1 MRVMEIIPD
10 SSIFLGGL
18 KELRMG
24 ENQWLQT
31 EIFPTPNIFYGA
43 ISSKFLS
50 ENLGLLKKS
59 LPLNTRVIEIGRIFL
74 KVNNK
79 HYVQLPRD
87 CLMKEGK
94 IKILKCKEDFH
105 NYSDYTYNNNVMVS
119 YEDINKNYFFNN
131 DKLDYILL
139 DGKVKTSYKVGIAL
153 KNKKTKDGY
162 LYRLDMLEFG
172 KNVSYVVE
180 YDIHE
185 QKDNKYIDIPEKGFL
200 KFGGEGRVCKY
211 KIIENSRI
219 ATEVDDIKIKNK
231 EFSIK
236 ITAISPI
243 ILKHNVKEKIY
254 GKLEIEWKI
263 KTLITDKPDI
273 LSTYS
278 NNDKIRIL
286 KSGSV
291 IILDLLDKN
300 KNINTMKELREFL
313 NKNFFKF
320 KYNDL
325 EGNTIRDGFSEVE
338 IKILEET
345 K

>member
-1 MRVMEIIPD
+1 M
-10 SSIFLGGL
+10 
-18 KELRMG
+18 
-24 ENQWLQT
+24 
-31 EIFPTPNIFYGA
+31 
-43 ISSKFLS
+43 
-50 ENLGLLKKS
+50 
-59 LPLNTRVIEIGRIFL
+59 
-74 KVNNK
+74 
-79 HYVQLPRD
+79 
-87 CLMKEGK
+87 
-94 IKILKCKEDFH
+94 
-105 NYSDYTYNNNVMVS
+105 
-119 YEDINKNYFFNN
+119 
-131 DKLDYILL
+131 
-139 DGKVKTSYKVGIAL
+139 
-153 KNKKTKDGY
+153 
-162 LYRLDMLEFG
+162 
-172 KNVSYVVE
+172 
-180 YDIHE
+180 
-185 QKDNKYIDIPEKGFL
+185 
-200 KFGGEGRVCKY
+200 
-211 KIIENSRI
+211 
-219 ATEVDDIKIKNK
+219 
-231 EFSIK
+231 
-236 ITAISPI
+236 
-243 ILKHNVKEKIY
+243 LKHKVKEKIY